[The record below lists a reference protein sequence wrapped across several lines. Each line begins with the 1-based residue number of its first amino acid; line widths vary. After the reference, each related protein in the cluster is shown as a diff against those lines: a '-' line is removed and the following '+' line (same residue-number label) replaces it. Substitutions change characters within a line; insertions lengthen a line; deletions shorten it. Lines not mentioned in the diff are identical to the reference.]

1 MKEFVYNTP
10 EYNLPDAFRKSE
22 DSNNYKLLHINEKSK
37 ASIVK
42 TFKDLF
48 ELLDIDKASGTH
60 LDMYGK
66 MFGVKRGQDNDDKYR
81 IQIKGKIGQNFT
93 DGQHDKVVEIL
104 AYILQCDISD
114 IKLANGET
122 TGSVVLKDIPLN
134 VLITAGFD
142 VNRVNAL
149 IEGLLP
155 VGVTLTS
162 FVYSGTFEFAATENE
177 QDDEKGFSDENGT
190 IGGYLGLIESKV

>member
-22 DSNNYKLLHINEKSK
+22 DSNNCKLLYINEKSK
-37 ASIVK
+37 ASIVQ

-81 IQIKGKIGQNFT
+81 IQIKGKIGQNFLLGT
-93 DGQHDKVVEIL
+93 TRDKVVEIL
-104 AYILQCDISD
+104 FIFIFCDISD
-114 IKLANGET
+114 IKLTNGET

-162 FVYSGTFEFAATENE
+162 FVYSVTC
-177 QDDEKGFSDENGT
+177 
-190 IGGYLGLIESKV
+190 

>member
-66 MFGVKRGQDNDDKYR
+66 MFGVNRGQLDR
-81 IQIKGKIGQNFT
+81 AHI
-93 DGQHDKVVEIL
+93 
-104 AYILQCDISD
+104 
-114 IKLANGET
+114 
-122 TGSVVLKDIPLN
+122 
-134 VLITAGFD
+134 
-142 VNRVNAL
+142 
-149 IEGLLP
+149 
-155 VGVTLTS
+155 
-162 FVYSGTFEFAATENE
+162 
-177 QDDEKGFSDENGT
+177 
-190 IGGYLGLIESKV
+190 